1 MYRETKLYLNDVLTC
16 IERIQEYTDYLS
28 FEEFSAD
35 NRTIDAVV
43 RNFEIIGEAVKNIP
57 PELRSKYDYD
67 WRSIAGLRDI
77 LIHEYF
83 GVSKKIVWD
92 IVQNELPA
100 LELKIREILE
110 NEGL

>member
-16 IERIQEYTDYLS
+16 IERIGEYTDSLS

-92 IVQNELPA
+92 IVQNELPS
-100 LELKIREILE
+100 LEQKIREILE

>member
-1 MYRETKLYLNDVLTC
+1 MYRETKLYLNDILTC
-16 IERIQEYTDYLS
+16 IERIQEYTDSLS
-28 FEEFSAD
+28 
-35 NRTIDAVV
+35 
-43 RNFEIIGEAVKNIP
+43 
-57 PELRSKYDYD
+57 LRSKYDYD

-92 IVQNELPA
+92 IIQNELPA
-100 LELKIREILE
+100 LEQKIREILK

>member
-1 MYRETKLYLNDVLTC
+1 MYRETKLYLNDILTC
-16 IERIQEYTDYLS
+16 IERIQEYTDSLS

-92 IVQNELPA
+92 IVQNELPS
-100 LELKIREILE
+100 LEQKIREILE

>member
-1 MYRETKLYLNDVLTC
+1 MYRETKLYLNDILNC
-16 IERIQEYTDYLS
+16 IERIREYTDSLS

-35 NRTIDAVV
+35 NRTIDAVI

-57 PELRSKYDYD
+57 PEFRSKYDYD

-83 GVSKKIVWD
+83 GVSKKIMWD

-100 LELKIREILE
+100 LEQKIRQILE

>member
-16 IERIQEYTDYLS
+16 IERIQEYTDSLS

-57 PELRSKYDYD
+57 QELRSKYDYD

-92 IVQNELPA
+92 IVQNELPS
-100 LELKIREILE
+100 LDQKIREILE

>member
-1 MYRETKLYLNDVLTC
+1 MCRETKLYLNDILTC
-16 IERIQEYTDYLS
+16 IERIQEYTDSLS
-28 FEEFSAD
+28 FEEFSSD

-57 PELRSKYDYD
+57 QKLRSKYDYD

-92 IVQNELPA
+92 IVQNELSE
-100 LELKIREILE
+100 LEQKIREILA
-110 NEGL
+110 NEEF

>member
-1 MYRETKLYLNDVLTC
+1 MYRETKLYLNDILTC
-16 IERIQEYTDYLS
+16 VERIREYTDSLS

-57 PELRSKYDYD
+57 QELRSKYDYD

>member
-1 MYRETKLYLNDVLTC
+1 MYRETKLYLNDILTC
-16 IERIQEYTDYLS
+16 IERIQEYTDSLS
-28 FEEFSAD
+28 LEEFSSD

-43 RNFEIIGEAVKNIP
+43 RNFEIIGEAAKNIP
-57 PELRSKYDYD
+57 HELRSKYEYD

-92 IVQNELPA
+92 IIQNELPA
-100 LELKIREILE
+100 LEQKIKEILE

>member
-1 MYRETKLYLNDVLTC
+1 MYRETKLYLNDILTS
-16 IERIQEYTDYLS
+16 IERVREYTNSLS
-28 FEEFSAD
+28 FEKFSAD

-67 WRSIAGLRDI
+67 WRSFAGLRDI

-100 LELKIREILE
+100 LEQKIREILA
-110 NEGL
+110 NEGY

>member
-16 IERIQEYTDYLS
+16 IERIREYTDSLS

-92 IVQNELPA
+92 IVQNELPS
-100 LELKIREILE
+100 LEQNIREILE

>member
-16 IERIQEYTDYLS
+16 IERIQEYTDSLS